1 MIKGLKKVVDGK
13 VFQGIIL
20 FVIIFN
26 AAIMGV
32 ETIKGNQIKRHP
44 GGTTRCRYT
53 KVNAFAERRTK

>member
-32 ETIKGNQIKRHP
+32 ETIKGLFRRNN
-44 GGTTRCRYT
+44 RCACTY
-53 KVNAFAERRTK
+53 